1 MTPHWILGRRHRMWR
16 TLCLRCLRCLQ
27 RLWRPRRRWW
37 RSQTTTRCRDKLKA
51 QSELRLTKVSGQ
63 VVHSIFR
70 VWRFF
75 SSIPKFRWL
84 GVLRAAIRVRF
95 HVVRSFTV
103 ELKQKKLTQRFQNG
117 TAGPVNC
124 LLGCWFQR
132 SCSPSFPPAHLGS
145 WSRSFRAVETSNRLC
160 RACQRSAHS
169 GVETLETWRKNAFQT
184 WKQFVHWFPLICHAG
199 HGFAAYLHCPVSL
212 RSPERKGK
220 HYSSLAWNT
229 L

>member
-16 TLCLRCLRCLQ
+16 TLCLQRLQ

-37 RSQTTTRCRDKLKA
+37 RSQTTTHCRDKLKA

-117 TAGPVNC
+117 TASPVNC

-132 SCSPSFPPAHLGS
+132 SWSPACPPAHLGS
-145 WSRSFRAVETSNRLC
+145 WSKMFKIFQGGWNQQPVVPCLPKKCTQRRGNAWDMTKKCVSNLEAVCALVSFDLSCWSWVCSIPTLSSQFAVPRKK
-160 RACQRSAHS
+160 RQ
-169 GVETLETWRKNAFQT
+169 TL
-184 WKQFVHWFPLICHAG
+184 
-199 HGFAAYLHCPVSL
+199 
-212 RSPERKGK
+212 
-220 HYSSLAWNT
+220 
-229 L
+229 